1 MLEIVGRIFDPLGI
15 SYYPEMARYLDTL
28 IKEEPIG
35 YRNQPG
41 LNGKYFG
48 KSVRINTQGL
58 REEELQ
64 LEANPDNLRILF
76 LGDSEIFGIGVAQKD
91 NIPTQLERIANRTIH
106 HGKTIKVIN
115 MGVPSYNTEQ
125 ELIQMKTMGMD
136 FKPDIVLLLFSRNDI
151 EPKMWVFEK
160 RTGRIKGVIQR
171 SYAGS
176 LLYLAFREFRVRFP
190 SFIKSSHAS
199 SGTNYEIE
207 TAFVGYKANFQRW
220 EKIRNSLA
228 EINSLAQSKDI
239 PFVVILK
246 QENSSLVKIL
256 RNEANDQNFH
266 LVHLE
271 QHKDPRWLGSDMTK
285 YVNSFTD
292 AHPNAEGNSILATL
306 IYEKLVEI
314 QILKILDRK

>member
-58 REEELQ
+58 REEELH
-64 LEANPDNLRILF
+64 LKSKPGNLRILF
-76 LGDSEIFGIGVAQKD
+76 LGDSVPFGIGVARKD
-91 NIPTQLERIANRTIH
+91 TLPTQLERIANRTIH
-106 HGKTIKVIN
+106 HGKTIEVIN

-151 EPKMWVFEK
+151 ESKMWVFEK
-160 RTGRIKGVIQR
+160 RAGRIKDVVQR
-171 SYAGS
+171 SYACS
-176 LLYLAFREFRVRFP
+176 LLYLAFREFRARFP
-190 SFIKSSHAS
+190 SVIKSSHAS
-199 SGTNYEIE
+199 SGINHEIE
-207 TAFVGYKANFQRW
+207 TAFVGFKANFQKW
-220 EKIRNSLA
+220 EKVRSSLA
-228 EINSLAQSKDI
+228 EINALAQRKDV
-239 PFVVILK
+239 PFVVILN

-256 RNEANDQNFH
+256 RNEAKGQNFH
-266 LVHLE
+266 LVNLE
-271 QHKDPRWLGSDMTK
+271 PSKDPRWLGSDMKK

-292 AHPNAEGNSILATL
+292 GHPNADGNLILATL

-314 QILKILDRK
+314 QIF